1 MDKRLVLGGR
11 WIYLVV
17 LLAYIGVAVGMTWP
31 LADQIASALPGHT
44 SDTLV
49 HYWNGWWVQQALSK
63 GQSPFYTTY
72 MFYPNGLSLAYH
84 NFAWLNIAAW
94 LALRSW
100 VGGFVAYNL
109 PFLANLALC
118 GLAAFLLSHDL
129 TGNKRAAFLAGLIY
143 QCWPYRTSQLD
154 HPNLISTQWIPLF
167 LLFLIR
173 VVHRGRWQDSLIM
186 GLFLSLTG
194 YTRLQLLI
202 PAAVVGGVYSIC
214 VLPLPRQRAAWR
226 RTASLLLLGGGIAT
240 ITLAPLALRLV
251 SQQRVAPADLLL
263 EEEES
268 TMQTDLLAYLTPS
281 PDHPALGPLTGSLYD
296 RYYADRSAG
305 RRFSAYVGVTALA
318 LMFFGAWSNRRDSL
332 PWIVMALVLFLLAL
346 GPVLRLNGR
355 LYPAVPMPYR
365 LADWVYVVRLLR
377 APDRFNMFLA
387 LPVSVLAAHGIARVL
402 ASACRRSPR
411 SVTPLSLLMGT
422 AILFEYWIAPVTL
435 QHPEMPVFYSQ
446 MAAEPGDFAV
456 LNLPLDWSAK
466 TYMFAQTAHHH
477 PILQGKT
484 ARFPEGTFAY
494 LDSHEWLRTMRPF
507 KEIPPDLPDVGR
519 HLASLGEDDVRYVIL
534 HKDLV
539 DADQIT
545 SWQRY
550 LLVNPRFEDEQIAVY
565 PTVPLAGRDFT
576 LMHPLTPGVGIIHTI
591 TSAGCLNPG
600 GVLEVDVGWGASLAP
615 EQDLHVEVSLVA
627 EGGGTVQEGIFL
639 LSPTWPTH
647 KWPAGAVAWGYY
659 TLSVPSALAPGAYAV
674 ALALLDP
681 ATDESTD
688 SRSVVLE
695 RVTVKE
701 SPCSFDLPPG
711 ADGAV
716 QTNGAFG
723 DALRLL
729 GYRARQEGDDLT
741 LVLYWRAEHRME
753 TDYKVFVHVFDLAT
767 KVPVAQDD
775 AMPRRWT
782 YPTSFWGPG
791 EVVDDPIPISLA
803 DVPPGTYGLAVGVY
817 DPVTMER
824 LPVIAGDGRL
834 LPDGR
839 LVLPGQMVMVE
850 EHKP

>member
-1 MDKRLVLGGR
+1 MNERLALGGR
-11 WIYLVV
+11 WVYLVV
-17 LLAYIGVAVGMTWP
+17 LLAYAGMAVGITWP
-31 LADQIASALPGHT
+31 LAGQITGALPGHT

-72 MFYPNGLSLAYH
+72 LFYPNGLSLAYH
-84 NFAWLNIAAW
+84 NFAWLNIVVW

-100 VGGFVAYNL
+100 VGGFAAYNL

-129 TGNKRAAFLAGLIY
+129 TGDKRAAFLAGLIY
-143 QCWPYRTSQLD
+143 QCWPYRMSQLD

-173 VVHRGRWQDSLIM
+173 VVHRGRWQDSVIM
-186 GLFLSLTG
+186 GLFLSLAG

-202 PAAVVGGVYSIC
+202 PAAVIGGVYLIC
-214 VLPLPRQRAAWR
+214 VLPRQHTAWR
-226 RTASLLLLGGGIAT
+226 RTVLLLLLGGGIAAMAL
-240 ITLAPLALRLV
+240 IPPALRLV
-251 SQQRVAPADLLL
+251 RQQRVAPADLLL

-281 PDHPALGPLTGSLYD
+281 PDHPVLGSLTRSLYD

-305 RRFSAYVGVTALA
+305 RRFSAYIGVTALA
-318 LMFFGAWSNRRDSL
+318 LMFFGAWSTRRDSL
-332 PWIVMALVLFLLAL
+332 PWIAMALVLFLLAL
-346 GPVLRLNGR
+346 GSVLRLNGR

-387 LPVSVLAAHGIARVL
+387 LPVSVLAAHGITRAL
-402 ASACRRSPR
+402 AFAYQRGPR

-422 AILFEYWIAPVTL
+422 AILFEYLAAPIPL
-435 QHPEMPVFYSQ
+435 QHHEMPAFYSQ

-507 KEIPPDLPDVGR
+507 SGIPPDLPDVGR
-519 HLASLGEDDVRYVIL
+519 HLASLARDDIRYVIL

-539 DADQIT
+539 DAGQIA

-550 LLVNPRFEDEQIAVY
+550 LLVSPRFEDEQIAVY
-565 PTVPLAGRDFT
+565 PTDPLAGRDFT
-576 LMHPLTPGVGIIHTI
+576 LMHPLTPGLGIIHTI

-615 EQDLHVEVSLVA
+615 DQDFHVEVSLVA
-627 EGGGTVQEGIFL
+627 DGMSIVQEGVFP
-639 LSPTWPTH
+639 LSPTWPTR
-647 KWPAGAVAWGYY
+647 KWPANAVVWGYY
-659 TLSVPSALAPGAYAV
+659 TLPIPSVLAPGTYAV
-674 ALALLDP
+674 ALTLLDP
-681 ATDESTD
+681 ATGA
-688 SRSVVLE
+688 RQGQSVVLE
-695 RVTVKE
+695 QVTVKE

-711 ADGAV
+711 AVGAV
-716 QTNGAFG
+716 HTNATFG

-729 GYRARQEGDDLT
+729 GYRVQYEGNDLNLT
-741 LVLYWRAEHRME
+741 LYWRAEHRME
-753 TDYKVFVHVFDLAT
+753 TDYKVFVHVFDLQT
-767 KVPVAQDD
+767 GVPVAQDD

-791 EVVDDPIPISLA
+791 QVVDDPIPISLA
-803 DVPPGTYGLAVGVY
+803 DVPPGAYGLAVGVY

-824 LPVIAGDGRL
+824 LPTVAEDGRL
-834 LPDGR
+834 SPDGR
-839 LVLPGQMVMVE
+839 LVLPGQVVMVE

>member
-1 MDKRLVLGGR
+1 MNEHPALGG
-11 WIYLVV
+11 WWVYLVV
-17 LLAYIGVAVGMTWP
+17 LLAYAGVAVGMTWP
-31 LADQIASALPGHT
+31 LAGQITSALPGHT

-72 MFYPNGLSLAYH
+72 MFYPSGLSLAYH
-84 NFAWLNIAAW
+84 NFAWLNIVAW

-100 VGGFVAYNL
+100 VGGFAAYNL

-129 TGNKRAAFLAGLIY
+129 TGNRRAAFLAGLIY
-143 QCWPYRTSQLD
+143 QCWPYRMSQLD

-173 VVHRGRWQDSLIM
+173 VVHRGRWQDGVIM

-202 PAAVVGGVYSIC
+202 PAAVIGGVYSIC
-214 VLPLPRQRAAWR
+214 VLPLPRRRATWR
-226 RTASLLLLGGGIAT
+226 RTVSLLLLGGGIAA
-240 ITLAPLALRLV
+240 IALAPPALRLV
-251 SQQRVAPADLLL
+251 RQQRVAPADLLL

-281 PDHPALGPLTGSLYD
+281 PDHPVLGPLTRSLYD

-305 RRFSAYVGVTALA
+305 RRFGAYIGVTALA
-318 LMFFGAWSNRRDSL
+318 LMFLGAWSTRRDSL
-332 PWIVMALVLFLLAL
+332 PWIAMALALFVLAL
-346 GPVLRLNGR
+346 GPVLRLNGC

-402 ASACRRSPR
+402 AFAYRRSPR

-422 AILFEYWIAPVTL
+422 AILFEYWTAPIPL
-435 QHPEMPVFYSQ
+435 QHHEMPVFYGQ
-446 MAAEPGDFAV
+446 MADEPGDFAV

-507 KEIPPDLPDVGR
+507 SGIPPDLPDVGR
-519 HLASLGEDDVRYVIL
+519 HLASLAGDNIRYVIL

-539 DADQIT
+539 DADQIA

-565 PTVPLAGRDFT
+565 PTDPLAGHDFT
-576 LMHPLTPGVGIIHTI
+576 LMQEMIPGLGIIYTI

-615 EQDLHVEVSLVA
+615 DQDFHVEVSLMADGRSIVE
-627 EGGGTVQEGIFL
+627 EGVFP

-647 KWPAGAVAWGYY
+647 KWPANTGAWGYY
-659 TLSVPSALAPGAYAV
+659 TLPVPSTLTSGTYAI

-681 ATDESTD
+681 ATGE
-688 SRSVVLE
+688 RQGQSVVLE
-695 RVTVKE
+695 QVTVKE

-716 QTNGAFG
+716 HTNATFG

-729 GYRARQEGDDLT
+729 AYRVQYEGSDLT
-741 LVLYWRAEHRME
+741 LTLYWRAEHRME
-753 TDYKVFVHVFDLAT
+753 TDYKVFVHVFDLQT
-767 KVPVAQDD
+767 KIPVAQDD

-791 EVVDDPIPISLA
+791 EVVDDPIPILMA
-803 DVPPGTYGLAVGVY
+803 DVLPDTYGLAVGVY

-824 LPVIAGDGRL
+824 LPAIAGDGSL
-834 LPDGR
+834 SPDGR
-839 LVLPGQMVMVE
+839 LVLPGQVVMVE
-850 EHKP
+850 KHEP